1 MHLHI
6 RTSSPNGPNLKIDDR
21 PPTVRKAEP
30 SRTRRINLPSLIM
43 HTRKSYS
50 IEPALQGTHL
60 RPKEFILHIPTFLP
74 NSSLNSTGHY
84 HNCLY
89 PRTSSPNGPSRKID
103 HQWFGSRNPPEPEES
118 ILQVSSCIPRTFYT
132 TEPALQDRHLR
143 PKELILH
150 IPTFF

>member
-1 MHLHI
+1 
-6 RTSSPNGPNLKIDDR
+6 
-21 PPTVRKAEP
+21 
-30 SRTRRINLPSLIM
+30 M

-60 RPKEFILHIPTFLP
+60 RPKEFILHIPIFLP

-89 PRTSSPNGPSRKID
+89 PRTSSPNGPNRKID

-150 IPTFF
+150 IPTFFKQMLLALHPRISNFHHAHPALFLKNLCAPQK